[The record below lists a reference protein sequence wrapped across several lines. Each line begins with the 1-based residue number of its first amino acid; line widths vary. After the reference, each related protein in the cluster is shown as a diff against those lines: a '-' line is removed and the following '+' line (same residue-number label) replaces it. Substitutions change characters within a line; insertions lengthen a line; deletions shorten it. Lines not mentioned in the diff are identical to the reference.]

1 MGTFERF
8 FRRRY
13 PSIVGG
19 YNIDTVYAQGF
30 GVVDDFARLPDVMQR
45 RGFSEAD
52 AAKVLGG
59 NFLRVFEGVWG

>member
-1 MGTFERF
+1 MRFERF

-13 PSIVGG
+13 PSIVGH
-19 YNIDTVYAQGF
+19 YNIDTVYAEGF
-30 GVVDDFARLPDVMQR
+30 GIVDNFADLPDALRR
-45 RGFSEAD
+45 RGFSEGD